1 MTEQIRQILIT
12 MKNLI
17 ESVSGQL
24 HEWYHDLTIRL
35 IFTIS
40 LFIILPIILIT
51 FFSTRYLEEQFSR
64 NQNQYLRSTLAIATS
79 EMQQRQNSIQK
90 AAMCIAQEVSTPE
103 AVKQRDT
110 RVLVEKLAL
119 LRNNFNKVDYAI
131 MLDPESRIIARS
143 GSDIRFNPD
152 GRLGSMNRDLCRT
165 GSPITAN
172 EKMPLSDLFEEG
184 SEEFKKF
191 TVELKQGIAGEGE
204 YMQQALCEVTMV
216 PVMDTADP
224 ASVIAC
230 MVLIGICNSDYY
242 FPSYI
247 SSKAT
252 NGFLVLTVDGV
263 HVSTKSTEGED
274 RNWIVGHKAGSITSS
289 KADDGTYS
297 GKVFLRGVPH
307 LFIDYPLKNYSGDLV
322 GYISFG
328 LQEDQF
334 SGIVEDNRKQTL
346 FIGIL
351 CFVLFAPLIWL
362 MAAQVRQN
370 QKHLELLVRRRTR
383 DLESAVEELKR
394 LNETKNRFLS
404 NITHEL
410 RTPLCVIINACDF
423 LKGGYS
429 GALNE
434 KQYRYVDNA
443 SECGSHLLTLI
454 NNLLDLTRLRSGK
467 TKANFSRFSI
477 HTFVENIVNEMRNFR
492 PDAGITMQ
500 AVFEP
505 DDFEIVA
512 DPQMLRQIIYNL
524 LSNALKFS
532 LHDSQITIRVQ
543 KLEESQQMRLSIT
556 DQGIGISRDNLER
569 IFNEFEQIEN
579 PMTKKRSGTGLG
591 LPIVKR
597 LTELHHGTISLQSEL
612 GKGTEAILL
621 LPLEQ
626 EGYNKKGVTP
636 LKVKAG

>member
-1 MTEQIRQILIT
+1 
-12 MKNLI
+12 MKKLI
-17 ESVSGQL
+17 ERISGL
-24 HEWYHDLTIRL
+24 LTEGYHDLTVRL

-40 LFIILPIILIT
+40 LFVILPIVLIT
-51 FFSTRYLEEQFSR
+51 FFSTRYLEDQFSR
-64 NQNQYLRSTLAIATS
+64 SQNQYLRSTLAVATS
-79 EMQQRQNSIQK
+79 EMQQRQNDIQK
-90 AAMCIAQEVSTPE
+90 AALCITQEVSTPL
-103 AVKQRDT
+103 AVKQKDT
-110 RVLVEKLAL
+110 RVLEEKLAL

-131 MLDPESRIIARS
+131 MLDPDNRILARS
-143 GSDIRFNPD
+143 APNIRFNPG
-152 GRLGSMNRDLCRT
+152 GRLASLNRDLCQN
-165 GSPITAN
+165 GSPISAT
-172 EKMPLSDLFEEG
+172 EKMPLSDLFTEG

-191 TVELKQGIAGEGE
+191 TVELKQGFAGEGE

-216 PVMDTADP
+216 PVMDTGNPDA
-224 ASVIAC
+224 VIAS
-230 MVLIGICNSDYY
+230 MLLIGICNSDYY

-274 RNWIVGHKAGSITSS
+274 QSWIVGHKAGSITSS
-289 KADDGTYS
+289 RSADGTYS
-297 GKVFLRGVPH
+297 GKVYLKDIPY

-334 SGIVEDNRKQTL
+334 SGIVEDNRMLTL

-351 CFVLFAPLIWL
+351 CFFLFAPLIWL
-362 MAAQVRQN
+362 MGAQLRQN
-370 QKHLELLVRRRTR
+370 QQHLELLVRRRTK
-383 DLESAVEELKR
+383 DLESAVEELKQ

-429 GALNE
+429 GTLNE

-454 NNLLDLTRLRSGK
+454 NDLLDLTRLRSGK
-467 TKANFSRFSI
+467 TRADFSDFPVRK
-477 HTFVENIVNEMRNFR
+477 FVENIVNEMQNFR
-492 PDAGITMQ
+492 PDAHIKMRLAFQPYDFMIT
-500 AVFEP
+500 
-505 DDFEIVA
+505 A

-532 LHDSQITIRVQ
+532 PPNSQITISVQ
-543 KLEESQQMRLSIT
+543 KLEDSRQMRISIA
-556 DQGIGISRDNLER
+556 DQGIGIAPENLER
-569 IFNEFEQIEN
+569 VFTEFEQIEN
-579 PMTKKRSGTGLG
+579 PIIKKQSGTGLG
-591 LPIVKR
+591 LPIVKK
-597 LTELHHGTISLQSEL
+597 LTELHHGSISLQSEL

-626 EGYNKKGVTP
+626 KGV
-636 LKVKAG
+636 

>member
-1 MTEQIRQILIT
+1 
-12 MKNLI
+12 
-17 ESVSGQL
+17 
-24 HEWYHDLTIRL
+24 RL
-35 IFTIS
+35 
-40 LFIILPIILIT
+40 
-51 FFSTRYLEEQFSR
+51 
-64 NQNQYLRSTLAIATS
+64 
-79 EMQQRQNSIQK
+79 
-90 AAMCIAQEVSTPE
+90 
-103 AVKQRDT
+103 
-110 RVLVEKLAL
+110 
-119 LRNNFNKVDYAI
+119 
-131 MLDPESRIIARS
+131 
-143 GSDIRFNPD
+143 
-152 GRLGSMNRDLCRT
+152 GRLNRDVCRT
-165 GSPITAN
+165 GRPINAN

-204 YMQQALCEVTMV
+204 FMQQALCEVTMV

-224 ASVIAC
+224 ARVIAC
-230 MVLIGICNSDYY
+230 MALIGICNSDYY

-274 RNWIVGHKAGSITSS
+274 RSWIVGHKAGSITSS

-297 GKVFLRGVPH
+297 GKIYLRGIPH
-307 LFIDYPLKNYSGDLV
+307 LFIDHPLKNYSGDLV

-334 SGIVEDNRKQTL
+334 SGIVEDNRKQTMV
-346 FIGIL
+346 IGLL

-362 MAAQVRQN
+362 MASQVRQN
-370 QKHLELLVRRRTR
+370 QKHLELLVRRRTK
-383 DLESAVEELKR
+383 DLESAVDELKQ

-429 GALNE
+429 GTLNE
-434 KQYRYVDNA
+434 KQFRYVDNA

-467 TKANFSRFSI
+467 TKADFTRFFI
-477 HTFVENIVNEMRNFR
+477 HGFVEAIVNEMRNFR
-492 PDAGITMQ
+492 PDAHITMQ
-500 AVFEP
+500 LGFEP
-505 DDFEIVA
+505 DNFEITA
-512 DPQMLRQIIYNL
+512 DHQMLRQIIYNL

-532 LHDSQITIRVQ
+532 PPDSRISICVQ
-543 KLEESQQMRLSIT
+543 KMEESKQMRLSIA
-556 DQGIGISRDNLER
+556 DQGIGIAPENLER
-569 IFNEFEQIEN
+569 VFKEFEQIEH
-579 PMTKKRSGTGLG
+579 PMTKKQSGTGLG
-591 LPIVKR
+591 LPIVKK
-597 LTELHHGTISLQSEL
+597 LAELHHGTISLRSEP

-626 EGYNKKGVTP
+626 EGY
-636 LKVKAG
+636 

>member
-1 MTEQIRQILIT
+1 

-17 ESVSGQL
+17 ESVSGRL
-24 HEWYHDLTIRL
+24 NELYHDLTVRL

-40 LFIILPIILIT
+40 LFVILPIILIT

-64 NQNQYLRSTLAIATS
+64 NQNRYLRSTLAIATS
-79 EMQQRQNSIQK
+79 EMEQRQNSIRT
-90 AAMCIAQEVSTPE
+90 AAMCIAQEVSTPQ

-110 RVLVEKLAL
+110 KVLVEKLAL
-119 LRNNFNKVDYAI
+119 LRNNFNKVDYAV
-131 MLDPESRIIARS
+131 MLDPDSRIIARS

-152 GRLGSMNRDLCRT
+152 GRLGSLNRDVCRT
-165 GSPITAN
+165 GSPVNAS

-184 SEEFKKF
+184 SNEFKKF

-216 PVMDTADP
+216 PVMDMTDP
-224 ASVIAC
+224 AKVIAC

-263 HVSTKSTEGED
+263 HVATKSTEGED
-274 RNWIVGHKAGSITSS
+274 RSWIVGHKADSITSS
-289 KADDGTYS
+289 RADDGTYS

-307 LFIDYPLKNYSGDLV
+307 LFIDHPLKNYSGEVV

-334 SGIVEDNRKQTL
+334 SGIVEDNRKQTI

-351 CFVLFAPLIWL
+351 CFVLFSPLIWL

-383 DLESAVEELKR
+383 DLESAVEELKQ

-429 GALNE
+429 GTLNE
-434 KQYRYVDNA
+434 KQFRYVDNA

-467 TKANFSRFSI
+467 AQANFSRFSI
-477 HTFVENIVNEMRNFR
+477 HSFVENIINEMRNYR

-500 AVFEP
+500 TFFEP
-505 DDFEIVA
+505 DDFEITA
-512 DPQMLRQIIYNL
+512 DPHKVRQIIYNL
-524 LSNALKFS
+524 LSNAMKFS
-532 LHDSQITIRVQ
+532 PPDSQIVIRVQ
-543 KLEESQQMRLSIT
+543 KMEESQQMKLSIT
-556 DQGIGISRDNLER
+556 DHGIGIAPENLER
-569 IFNEFEQIEN
+569 VFKEFEQIEN

-591 LPIVKR
+591 LPIVKM
-597 LTELHHGTISLQSEL
+597 LAELHHGTISLQSEL

-626 EGYNKKGVTP
+626 EGVSPATGANVIIYE
-636 LKVKAG
+636 